1 MPARAEQHVDVPG
14 MQQIEHAV
22 REDEPPAHRRAPR
35 QRALPVH
42 DFVERV
48 QRLCQSGPTARGR

>member
-22 REDEPPAHRRAPR
+22 REHDAPGRAVRATLARRPN
-35 QRALPVH
+35 P
-42 DFVERV
+42 
-48 QRLCQSGPTARGR
+48 